1 MAKGLYLKEEVG
13 FKPKKE
19 DNKKKANKEKK

>member
-13 FKPKKE
+13 FKPKK
-19 DNKKKANKEKK
+19 DDSKKKTKKEKK